1 MGGYDIY
8 VSNWNKEINDWDV
21 PVNMGF
27 PYSSPYDDFLFV
39 NTPDGRYSMFA
50 SNRETSPDSV
60 FIYVLEYDRM
70 PVRKSI
76 SDKEELLKIVSLNP
90 VADPARIDNVSA
102 VSGNLPENKDTR
114 LYANKMN
121 RVRSL
126 RNRIDSKRNSI
137 E

>member
-1 MGGYDIY
+1 M
-8 VSNWNKEINDWDV
+8 N
-21 PVNMGF
+21 
-27 PYSSPYDDFLFV
+27 
-39 NTPDGRYSMFA
+39 
-50 SNRETSPDSV
+50 
-60 FIYVLEYDRM
+60 RM

-126 RNRIDSKRNSI
+126 RNMIDSKRNSI
-137 E
+137 EESKQGLAEASEADKKKIVASIMKKKQFSKNFRIH